1 MARITVSESDFVAL
15 SIAAHE
21 AHKRGDKDESAALD
35 KLARRMNA
43 ALSKGIAVKAIGAAK
58 NAIAPDWRRMPS
70 TLSGKGLSDAIA
82 REERLI
88 LDELASHLGDGGY

>member
-1 MARITVSESDFVAL
+1 MARITVSESDFIAL
-15 SIAAHE
+15 SLAAFE
-21 AHKRGDKDESAALD
+21 AHKRGDKEESAALD

-43 ALSKGIAVKAIGAAK
+43 ALSKGIEVKALGAAK

-70 TLSGKGLSDAIA
+70 TLSGNGLSDAIA

-88 LDELASHLGDGGY
+88 IHELASHLGESGY